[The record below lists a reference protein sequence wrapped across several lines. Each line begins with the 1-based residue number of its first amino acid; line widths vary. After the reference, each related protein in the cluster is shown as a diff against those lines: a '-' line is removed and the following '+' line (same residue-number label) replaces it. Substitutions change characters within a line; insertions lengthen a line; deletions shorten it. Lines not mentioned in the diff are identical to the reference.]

1 MATQEVKR
9 RQREVTVWQRRI
21 APTASLLTTLSPI
34 PTTPIIVGKGEPPP
48 SWDPVP
54 TPKAMAGKGS
64 PSGAKKSGGSIRVV
78 KQRVDW
84 NPGLKRSLVNIL
96 HEFKDSGYRNDN
108 GWNSEGW
115 NRMVKEFHVR
125 NKTLG

>member
-1 MATQEVKR
+1 MNSISLDVSS
-9 RQREVTVWQRRI
+9 
-21 APTASLLTTLSPI
+21 ASTGDPYNTNY
-34 PTTPIIVGKGEPPP
+34 
-48 SWDPVP
+48 SWE
-54 TPKAMAGKGS
+54 
-64 PSGAKKSGGSIRVV
+64 SGAKKSGGSIRVV

>member
-1 MATQEVKR
+1 PYNTNY
-9 RQREVTVWQRRI
+9 
-21 APTASLLTTLSPI
+21 
-34 PTTPIIVGKGEPPP
+34 
-48 SWDPVP
+48 SWE
-54 TPKAMAGKGS
+54 
-64 PSGAKKSGGSIRVV
+64 SGAKKSGGSIRVV

-125 NKTLG
+125 NKYMLKAARQQSRPSWNEERNVVEGPPTLWENLMVKFNNNKATFPLFDSLGELYD